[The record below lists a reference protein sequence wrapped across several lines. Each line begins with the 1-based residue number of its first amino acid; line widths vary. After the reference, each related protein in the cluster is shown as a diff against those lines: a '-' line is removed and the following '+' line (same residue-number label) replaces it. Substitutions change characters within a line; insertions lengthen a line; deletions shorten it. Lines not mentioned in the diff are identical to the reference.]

1 MPKREV
7 SMLYNTMWKEFHASD
22 VSGDIFHS
30 FEWITTSVS
39 SEVWNTELSVELS
52 G

>member
-7 SMLYNTMWKEFHASD
+7 SMLYYTVWEEFHASD

-30 FEWITTSVS
+30 FEWITTPIT
-39 SEVWNTELSVELS
+39 SEVWNAGLSVELT